1 MFVGKL
7 EQQQACSS
15 CSCIKPRANH
25 SWASIDKNKSTEEQ
39 QQRPFFTIA
48 RSFTTTHLNEKLL
61 PDVVLR
67 RRRPDEEGRDVL
79 GHLALGGGS
88 SILVFDDL

>member
-1 MFVGKL
+1 M
-7 EQQQACSS
+7 
-15 CSCIKPRANH
+15 H
-25 SWASIDKNKSTEEQ
+25 SQ
-39 QQRPFFTIA
+39 PIA
-48 RSFTTTHLNEKLL
+48 RGFMTTHLNEKLL
-61 PDVVLR
+61 PDVVFR